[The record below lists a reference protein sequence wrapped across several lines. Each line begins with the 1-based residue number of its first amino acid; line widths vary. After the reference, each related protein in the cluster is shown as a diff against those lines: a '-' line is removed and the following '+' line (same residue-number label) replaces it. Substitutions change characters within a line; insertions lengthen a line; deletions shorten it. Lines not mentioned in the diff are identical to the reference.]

1 MRLLD
6 TNICVY
12 IIRRR
17 PPKVYEQL
25 ARVEA
30 EGVALSVITALEL
43 EVGAVRASAHRYG
56 TLIGEFLGAFDVLP
70 LDATVREVYARERV
84 ALERAGQM
92 IGPLDMLI
100 AAHALALDATLVTNN
115 LREFSRIKGLK
126 LENWVKGA

>member
-30 EGVALSVITALEL
+30 EVVALSVITALEL
-43 EVGAVRASAHRYG
+43 QNWAESA
-56 TLIGEFLGAFDVLP
+56 
-70 LDATVREVYARERV
+70 
-84 ALERAGQM
+84 
-92 IGPLDMLI
+92 
-100 AAHALALDATLVTNN
+100 
-115 LREFSRIKGLK
+115 
-126 LENWVKGA
+126 